1 MSEFDKRMST
11 YKKIAG
17 FMPEKISSD
26 EVAKNNAAVEAST
39 KDQTNAAIAALSK
52 KNAPVEEK
60 PQDQSFKPFSF
71 ENAPVYKSLNQEE
84 DSEQNNQ
91 NSRKEQQGRREHSEN
106 FAQNGQN
113 QTNEQVHPKAASP
126 LIPSI
131 PKPPVNNL
139 QNGAENAGNFSGFG
153 AANTTGT
160 GNPNNNF
167 APNFGQEQNAPN
179 FANFASAGNAANAA
193 NNADAFRATTSAS
206 NSIEQNFSNY
216 QNPAST
222 AALNAGN
229 AENFANGQAEA
240 YQPVPYQPEN
250 SPNAQNNQNNQNYRQ
265 PVPYVDPNSGNS
277 QFEQPWQNAA
287 DFSSFQN
294 GRNFQQE
301 QSAQPAAAAPFMPS
315 IPKPP
320 VNNLQSGAE
329 NAGNFRGF
337 GVANTT
343 GTGNPN
349 NNFAPNFGQEQNA
362 PNFGNFASAGNAANA
377 ANNADAF
384 RATTSASD
392 SIEQNFSNYQNP
404 ASPAAPNAGNA
415 ESFANGQAEA
425 YQPVPYQPEN
435 SPNAQSD
442 LNYQTQAQ
450 ALQNQGAQAFANLR
464 SALNENYKNTL
475 QSVVQNQQPPVTE
488 QPAQPAP
495 AEIKTSA
502 NPVPYKAASYMS
514 SSQPNDLP
522 RYQIDEDEPAHN
534 ANARPQLRQ
543 NSANAQPAQNSWQ
556 QPRQNTVPKKG
567 FWQKLQDAFA
577 PQETEPRAPNLNEPI
592 NLRAPVNAS
601 KFNQN
606 YAAQTLRNMQNS
618 SQTEQTAAQNQRE
631 WADLSRQFAQNQQAQ
646 QSQQNFSKITNARSA
661 VGESAR
667 EIIPPKDAE
676 GTQFDFAAFA
686 AKQSGSAFEAKKFS
700 AQPLETFYV
709 KKQAQENTEKTKNT
723 VNISGVKTPSGGFVK
738 SDNIFY
744 KIPAGTKDSNARRV
758 AKFLLLIGTD
768 EAAKIIAQLP
778 QDQVEKIV
786 PEIASIRRVDPEEKA
801 QILAE
806 FQGLMTKARESGGV
820 TTARTILEKAFG
832 DQQAQDIMQRAVPYD
847 GGKPFDYLQKF
858 DGEQLTLVLK
868 DESVPVKALVL
879 SQVKPA
885 VAAAVINQMNEKERK
900 ETVLR
905 LSRLTKFS
913 PDILSRIDR
922 TLREKAENV
931 KTPVSNSIDG
941 RGALASILRKM
952 DVNSEKNILSNL
964 SLVDG
969 ELESDLRKRLFT
981 IDDVIAADDK
991 FLQKKLQAMTDDTI
1005 AMIIHGK
1012 QPEFRK
1018 KILNNISKTRG
1029 ISVLEEE
1036 DARAPY
1042 SKKELDRLTN
1052 EFMNMLRAA
1061 WEKGELMISS
1071 NDEEWV

>member
-26 EVAKNNAAVEAST
+26 EVAKNNAAVEAIT
-39 KDQTNAAIAALSK
+39 KDQTDAAIAVLSG
-52 KNAPVEEK
+52 KNAPQEEK
-60 PQDQSFKPFSF
+60 PQNQDFKPFSF

-84 DSEQNNQ
+84 NSEEDNRREQNRQ
-91 NSRKEQQGRREHSEN
+91 PEN
-106 FAQNGQN
+106 FAQNNQN
-113 QTNEQVHPKAASP
+113 RQGEQTQPKNASP

-131 PKPPVNNL
+131 PKPPANSFGGTAEPNGTGGANNF
-139 QNGAENAGNFSGFG
+139 AENFNRNNIPGAQNFQPAQNERPAQAEGYEAGREAGNFGSFG
-153 AANTTGT
+153 NG
-160 GNPNNNF
+160 GNSAEPN
-167 APNFGQEQNAPN
+167 
-179 FANFASAGNAANAA
+179 
-193 NNADAFRATTSAS
+193 
-206 NSIEQNFSNY
+206 NFSNY
-216 QNPAST
+216 QNMPGAVPPNGANSAQPAPVP
-222 AALNAGN
+222 
-229 AENFANGQAEA
+229 

-250 SPNAQNNQNNQNYRQ
+250 GAQNNQNYS
-265 PVPYVDPNSGNS
+265 PVPYVDPNA
-277 QFEQPWQNAA
+277 E
-287 DFSSFQN
+287 N
-294 GRNFQQE
+294 GA
-301 QSAQPAAAAPFMPS
+301 SAQS
-315 IPKPP
+315 
-320 VNNLQSGAE
+320 
-329 NAGNFRGF
+329 
-337 GVANTT
+337 
-343 GTGNPN
+343 
-349 NNFAPNFGQEQNA
+349 
-362 PNFGNFASAGNAANA
+362 
-377 ANNADAF
+377 
-384 RATTSASD
+384 
-392 SIEQNFSNYQNP
+392 FSNYQ
-404 ASPAAPNAGNA
+404 
-415 ESFANGQAEA
+415 E
-425 YQPVPYQPEN
+425 
-435 SPNAQSD
+435 
-442 LNYQTQAQ
+442 QAQ

-464 SALNENYKNTL
+464 SAVDENYKITL
-475 QSVVQNQQPPVTE
+475 QNVVQNQQPPKPE
-488 QPAQPAP
+488 PQAQPAQP
-495 AEIKTSA
+495 EIKPGA
-502 NPVPYKAASYMS
+502 NPVPYKAVPYMASS
-514 SSQPNDLP
+514 PNGELP
-522 RYQIDEDEPAHN
+522 RYQADDDEPAQKPD
-534 ANARPQLRQ
+534 RQPEQRQ
-543 NSANAQPAQNSWQ
+543 NYSGSQNVRNNVQQAQNAA
-556 QPRQNTVPKKG
+556 PKKG
-567 FWQKLQDAFA
+567 FWQKLQDAFSA
-577 PQETEPRAPNLNEPI
+577 PDTEPRAPNLNEPV
-592 NLRAPVNAS
+592 NLRAPENAS

-606 YAAQTLRNMQNS
+606 YAAQTLRNMQNPA
-618 SQTEQTAAQNQRE
+618 QKEQTAAQNQKE
-631 WADLSRQFAQNQQAQ
+631 WADLSRQFAQNQQN
-646 QSQQNFSKITNARSA
+646 QQNYSQIKNARSS

-667 EIIPPKDAE
+667 EIIPPKDLE
-676 GTQFDFAAFA
+676 GTQFDFSAFA

-700 AQPLETFYV
+700 AQPLEAFYL
-709 KKQAQENTEKTKNT
+709 KKQVQDNAEKARNT
-723 VNISGVKTPSGGFVK
+723 VNIPGIKTPDGGFAK

-744 KIPAGTKDSNARRV
+744 KIPAGAKDSNARRV

-806 FQGLMTKARESGGV
+806 FQGLMAKARESGGV
-820 TTARTILEKAFG
+820 TTARMILEKAFG

-858 DGEQLTLVLK
+858 DGEQLTLILK

-931 KTPVSNSIDG
+931 KTPASNSIDG

-952 DVNSEKNILSNL
+952 DANSEKNILSNL

-991 FLQKKLQAMTDDTI
+991 FLQKKLHAMTDDTI

-1052 EFMNMLRAA
+1052 EFMTMLRAA
-1061 WEKGELMISS
+1061 WEKGELMI
-1071 NDEEWV
+1071 NNGDEEWV

>member
-1 MSEFDKRMST
+1 
-11 YKKIAG
+11 
-17 FMPEKISSD
+17 MPEKISSD
-26 EVAKNNAAVEAST
+26 EVAKNNAAVEAIT
-39 KDQTNAAIAALSK
+39 KDQTDAAIAVLSG
-52 KNAPVEEK
+52 KNAPQEEK
-60 PQDQSFKPFSF
+60 PQNQDFKPFSF

-84 DSEQNNQ
+84 NSEEDNRREQNRQ
-91 NSRKEQQGRREHSEN
+91 PEN
-106 FAQNGQN
+106 FAQNNQN
-113 QTNEQVHPKAASP
+113 RQGEQTQPKNASP

-131 PKPPVNNL
+131 PKPPVNSL
-139 QNGAENAGNFSGFG
+139 GGTAEPNGTGGANNFAENFNRNNIPGAQNFQPAQNERPAQAESYEAGREAGNFGSFG
-153 AANTTGT
+153 NG
-160 GNPNNNF
+160 GNSAEPN
-167 APNFGQEQNAPN
+167 
-179 FANFASAGNAANAA
+179 
-193 NNADAFRATTSAS
+193 
-206 NSIEQNFSNY
+206 NFSNY
-216 QNPAST
+216 QNYQNMPGAVPPNGANSAQPAPVP
-222 AALNAGN
+222 
-229 AENFANGQAEA
+229 

-250 SPNAQNNQNNQNYRQ
+250 GAQNNQNYS
-265 PVPYVDPNSGNS
+265 PVPYVDPNAENSRFESPRQNVSDFSNISNSRNLQPERNS
-277 QFEQPWQNAA
+277 QP
-287 DFSSFQN
+287 
-294 GRNFQQE
+294 
-301 QSAQPAAAAPFMPS
+301 AAAPFMPS

-320 VNNLQSGAE
+320 VNSFGGTAEPNGTGGANNFAE
-329 NAGNFRGF
+329 NFNRNNIPGAQNFQPAQNERPAQAESYEAGREAGNFGS
-337 GVANTT
+337 
-343 GTGNPN
+343 
-349 NNFAPNFGQEQNA
+349 
-362 PNFGNFASAGNAANA
+362 FGNGGNSAEPN
-377 ANNADAF
+377 
-384 RATTSASD
+384 
-392 SIEQNFSNYQNP
+392 NFSNYQNYQNMPGAVPPNGANSAQP
-404 ASPAAPNAGNA
+404 APVP
-415 ESFANGQAEA
+415 

-435 SPNAQSD
+435 GAQNNQNYSPVPYSAQNTENGASAQSFS
-442 LNYQTQAQ
+442 NYQEQAQ

-464 SALNENYKNTL
+464 SAVDENYKITL
-475 QSVVQNQQPPVTE
+475 QNVVQNQQPPKPE
-488 QPAQPAP
+488 PQAQP
-495 AEIKTSA
+495 EIKPGA
-502 NPVPYKAASYMS
+502 NPVPYKAVPYMASS
-514 SSQPNDLP
+514 PNGELP
-522 RYQIDEDEPAHN
+522 RYQADVDEPAQKPD
-534 ANARPQLRQ
+534 RQPEQRQ
-543 NSANAQPAQNSWQ
+543 NYSGSQNVRNNVQQAQNAA
-556 QPRQNTVPKKG
+556 PKKG
-567 FWQKLQDAFA
+567 FWQKLQDAFSA
-577 PQETEPRAPNLNEPI
+577 PDTEPRAPNLNEPV
-592 NLRAPVNAS
+592 NLRAPENAS

-606 YAAQTLRNMQNS
+606 YAAQTLRNMQNPA
-618 SQTEQTAAQNQRE
+618 QKEQTAAQNQKE
-631 WADLSRQFAQNQQAQ
+631 WADLSRQFAQNQQN
-646 QSQQNFSKITNARSA
+646 QQNYSQIKNARSS

-667 EIIPPKDAE
+667 EIIPPKDLE
-676 GTQFDFAAFA
+676 GTQFDFSAFA

-700 AQPLETFYV
+700 AQPLEAFYL
-709 KKQAQENTEKTKNT
+709 KKQVQDNAEKARNT
-723 VNISGVKTPSGGFVK
+723 VNIPGIKTPDGGFAK

-744 KIPAGTKDSNARRV
+744 KIPAGAKDSNARRV

-806 FQGLMTKARESGGV
+806 FQGLMAKARESGGV

-858 DGEQLTLVLK
+858 DGEQLTLILK

-931 KTPVSNSIDG
+931 KTPASNSIDG

-952 DVNSEKNILSNL
+952 DANSEKNILSNL

-991 FLQKKLQAMTDDTI
+991 FLQKKLHAMTDDTI

-1052 EFMNMLRAA
+1052 EFMTMLRAA
-1061 WEKGELMISS
+1061 WEKGELMI
-1071 NDEEWV
+1071 NNGDEEWV